1 MQEPCSNFDQ
11 IHDLSPNTD
20 GCVPQG
26 RVQTASFL
34 IEFDDTQDAANHIHS
49 VGRDFA
55 GDFGAD
61 LLKLH
66 YETGHQ
72 KKW

>member
-1 MQEPCSNFDQ
+1 MKATITAVSK
-11 IHDLSPNTD
+11 H
-20 GCVPQG
+20 GCRIQA
-26 RVQTASFL
+26 ASFL

-49 VGRDFA
+49 VWRDFA

-61 LLKLH
+61 LLKLP

-72 KKW
+72 KK